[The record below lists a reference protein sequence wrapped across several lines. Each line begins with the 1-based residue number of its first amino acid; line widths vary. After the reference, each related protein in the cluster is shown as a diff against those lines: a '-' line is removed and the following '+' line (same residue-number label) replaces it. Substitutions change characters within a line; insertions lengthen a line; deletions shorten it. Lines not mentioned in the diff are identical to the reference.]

1 MAKTLNNPTGNVVK
15 KSLDLANVKS
25 KKMVRSPKITPMA
38 PGMGKKINAGK
49 TPKKMVGG
57 PKSAPSMIKK
67 MK

>member
-1 MAKTLNNPTGNVVK
+1 MINSFPK
-15 KSLDLANVKS
+15 KSPAVS
-25 KKMVRSPKITPMA
+25 KDAKL
-38 PGMGKKINAGK
+38 GKKINAGK